1 MDGAGTSSR
10 RPGWTRRHPSS
21 SAPLALER
29 AASVMPEAERWR
41 CWALGLASGAFGW
54 GRGGLGVASR
64 AFGWGSGAFGLAS
77 GTFGWGLTTF
87 GAGWPALGGGPGAF
101 GVEWRALGG
110 GSRGFGL
117 GRRTRGG
124 GPGGLGEAWRAR
136 GVAWR
141 ERGERRGADGG
152 GPGASQRGGAPPL
165 RSLAGEHHGSSRAG
179 DGGGGEDQGRVGV
192 TDPPLGSRSDRKCG
206 PSTATRRLQP
216 RGDATSRADVPSRSG
231 NEADGAA
238 SAAGRREHF
247 RSDLQPPGCNPPWS
261 GPPRSATKNEV
272 KPRKHLLEMPLL
284 HFADALREHV
294 LVDCHDLRNVRDRVL
309 RESSGLRLEPD
320 IAWRLAPLEVARQRN
335 ADRRRDPALV
345 QRIALHHQHR
355 ATTPGLRPGRFRQ
368 VGPPHF
374 ALRDHQSTFSRARR
388 AARLRGS
395 SGSEPSSS
403 TTRFMA
409 SVT

>member
-41 CWALGLASGAFGW
+41 CWAFGLASGAFGW
-54 GRGGLGVASR
+54 GRGGLGVAS
-64 AFGWGSGAFGLAS
+64 GAFGLAS
-77 GTFGWGLTTF
+77 GAFGWGPGTFGLGLTTL
-87 GAGWPALGGGPGAF
+87 GGGWPALGGGPGAF

-117 GRRTRGG
+117 DRGALGG
-124 GPGGLGEAWRAR
+124 GPGGLGEASRAR

-272 KPRKHLLEMPLL
+272 KPCKYLLEMPLL

-294 LVDCHDLRNVRDRVL
+294 LVDCHDLRTFAT
-309 RESSGLRLEPD
+309 ESFESPVVFASSLTLPGASPHSRLLVNGTQIVVAIRLWFNASPCTTSTGRRHPGSDPAGSDKSAHHTSPCAITSRPSPELVE
-320 IAWRLAPLEVARQRN
+320 RLAFGA
-335 ADRRRDPALV
+335 
-345 QRIALHHQHR
+345 HR
-355 ATTPGLRPGRFRQ
+355 AQ
-368 VGPPHF
+368 
-374 ALRDHQSTFSRARR
+374 SRARR
-388 AARLRGS
+388 RHDSWR
-395 SGSEPSSS
+395 P
-403 TTRFMA
+403 
-409 SVT
+409 